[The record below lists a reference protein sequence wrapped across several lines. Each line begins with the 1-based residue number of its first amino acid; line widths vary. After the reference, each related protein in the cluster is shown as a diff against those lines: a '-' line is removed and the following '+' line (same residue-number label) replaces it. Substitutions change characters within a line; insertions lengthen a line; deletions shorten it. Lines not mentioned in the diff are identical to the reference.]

1 MAEAPMIV
9 QGSGE
14 RENAVPKRLA
24 CLLLLLANA
33 AGASTPPNV
42 VLIVADDLGFT
53 DLGLYG
59 SEIPTPH
66 LDRLGAEGV
75 QLMNFHA
82 NASCT
87 PSVPRRSR

>member
-1 MAEAPMIV
+1 MAEVPMIV

-14 RENAVPKRLA
+14 RENAVLKRLA

-59 SEIPTPH
+59 SEIPTPQIVWP
-66 LDRLGAEGV
+66 LCPVFRALICLFWSVWTG
-75 QLMNFHA
+75 HA
-82 NASCT
+82 I
-87 PSVPRRSR
+87 R